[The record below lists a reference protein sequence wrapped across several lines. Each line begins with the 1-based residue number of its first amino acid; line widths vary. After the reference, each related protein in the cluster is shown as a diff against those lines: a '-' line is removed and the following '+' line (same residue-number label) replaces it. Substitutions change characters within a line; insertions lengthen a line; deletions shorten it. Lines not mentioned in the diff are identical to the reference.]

1 MLLAHGD
8 AATAHDQM
16 GFFLQGRSVATVT
29 TAKNTFSSGRY
40 CACVANNRIDVLL
53 EDLGGSDANVVLN
66 AVEIVRPPLLDFDFG
81 TAASPVAGGFLQV
94 TNTTTYSAVR
104 GYGWTA
110 GSIASRDRGT
120 GSDLDRDL
128 NFTRDGT
135 FAVDVLPGRYRVTVT
150 LGDAAAAHDLVN
162 VEIEGV
168 WVGQFSTA
176 ANQFHT
182 STHAVAVDDGK
193 LDIRLID
200 VGGTDA
206 NAVIT
211 ALRVR

>member
-120 GSDLDRDL
+120 GSDLDRDH

-135 FAVDVLPGRYRVTVT
+135 FAVDILPGRYRVTVT

-168 WVGQFSTA
+168 WVVSSPLRRTSSTPARTRSRWTMGSSTFASSTWA
-176 ANQFHT
+176 APT
-182 STHAVAVDDGK
+182 PT
-193 LDIRLID
+193 R
-200 VGGTDA
+200 
-206 NAVIT
+206 
-211 ALRVR
+211 